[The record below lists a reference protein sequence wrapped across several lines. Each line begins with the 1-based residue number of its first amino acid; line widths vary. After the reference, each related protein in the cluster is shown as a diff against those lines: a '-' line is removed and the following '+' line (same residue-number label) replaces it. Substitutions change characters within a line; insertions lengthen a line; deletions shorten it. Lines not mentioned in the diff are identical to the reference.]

1 MNLLSKWVQYAKN
14 SVHCGRHSNIPWHCV
29 LWYATADWW
38 LRWPQWYRALIAPR
52 MASAHGMKYRYI
64 PCPWCLLV
72 RRKPNRVAR
81 CPDTCYRREWILARR
96 AQCVA
101 SFIATGIRP
110 GDRVVL
116 GGVAHRIR
124 GVRADRITYDEAE
137 KIT

>member
-1 MNLLSKWVQYAKN
+1 MTTFEKWRTYFRLSW
-14 SVHCGRHSNIPWHCV
+14 SCGRHSNIPWHCI

-52 MASAHGMKYRYI
+52 MATHGARYRYI

-96 AQCVA
+96 ARA
-101 SFIATGIRP
+101 AAEGR
-110 GDRVVL
+110 RVVF
-116 GGVAHRIR
+116 RF
-124 GVRADRITYDEAE
+124 DEHLPE
-137 KIT
+137 KP